1 VRLFTAIDLDDGA
14 RDAVARLQ
22 RRLAERLSGDQSLKW
37 VDPSRM
43 HLTLV
48 FLGDV
53 ADARVPAIVASL
65 SSPID
70 APRFAIAFQGLGVF
84 PPRGAPRVLWLG
96 VAQGGAALA
105 TVHGHVATRL
115 ESLGVALED
124 RAFHP
129 HLTLGRWRDSRPS
142 DRARALAAGISG
154 PIAPL
159 GVDSIAL
166 YQSRLSSA
174 GSTYTALARATL
186 T

>member
-1 VRLFTAIDLDDGA
+1 MRLFTAIDLDDAA

-22 RRLAERLSGDQSLKW
+22 RRLSERPSGDRSLKW

-48 FLGDV
+48 FLGEV
-53 ADARVPAIVASL
+53 ADARVPAIVESL
-65 SSPID
+65 SPPID
-70 APRFAIAFQGLGVF
+70 VPRFAIAFQGLGVF

-96 VAQGGAALA
+96 VAQGAAALA
-105 TVHGHVATRL
+105 AVQGHVVKRL

-124 RAFHP
+124 RPFHP
-129 HLTLGRWRDSRPS
+129 HLTLARWRDSRPS
-142 DRARALAAGISG
+142 DRTRALAAGINE

-174 GSTYTALARATL
+174 GSTYTVLARATL

>member
-1 VRLFTAIDLDDGA
+1 LRLFTAIDLDDGA

-22 RRLAERLSGDQSLKW
+22 RRLAERLGGDQSLKW

-48 FLGDV
+48 FLGEV
-53 ADARVPAIVASL
+53 ADARVPAIVEIL

-84 PPRGAPRVLWLG
+84 PPRGAPRVLWLD

-105 TVHGHVATRL
+105 TVHGHVVKRL
-115 ESLGVALED
+115 ASLGVALED
-124 RAFHP
+124 GAFRP
-129 HLTLGRWRDSRPS
+129 HLTLARWRDSRPS
-142 DRARALAAGISG
+142 DRARALAGGVSE
-154 PIAPL
+154 PIAVL

-174 GSTYTALARATL
+174 GPTYTALARATL